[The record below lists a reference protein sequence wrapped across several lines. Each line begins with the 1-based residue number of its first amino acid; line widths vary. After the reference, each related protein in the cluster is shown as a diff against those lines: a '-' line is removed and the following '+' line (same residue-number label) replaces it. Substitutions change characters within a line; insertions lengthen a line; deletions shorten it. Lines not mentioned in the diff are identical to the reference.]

1 MFETLSRRTRSQHEM
16 RIQMHASEGDW
27 SEARLLCGVP
37 CVYSYNLYIHIL
49 FVDVYRCVC
58 IIYIY
63 THACSY
69 AVLVGIQVTVII
81 CSIYVCRPYFHFL
94 SFALAQ
100 QDQHHLSIRLIRS
113 IPMAPNN
120 KPNGTQSMVCILC
133 TYISTQA
140 QHILHSTK
148 RNKGYA
154 IQTVSTRWLGYKD
167 IQV

>member
-1 MFETLSRRTRSQHEM
+1 MFETLSWRTHSQHEM

-49 FVDVYRCVC
+49 FVDVFYKCVF
-58 IIYIY
+58 IYI
-63 THACSY
+63 HIHVCSY
-69 AVLVGIQVTVII
+69 AVLDGIQVTVII

-140 QHILHSTK
+140 QHIYIL
-148 RNKGYA
+148 RNRTNDM
-154 IQTVSTRWLGYKD
+154 QYKQYQHVD
-167 IQV
+167 